1 MSKGKV
7 LSSPK
12 ATSSSPL
19 KPVSAATA
27 KAAPASNI
35 HKDALQDIINI
46 SAKLDKDP
54 TNRNFRIMLQN
65 AIAKAKDIL

>member
-12 ATSSSPL
+12 ATSSSSL
-19 KPVSAATA
+19 KPVSASEAR
-27 KAAPASNI
+27 AAPASNI
-35 HKDALQDIINI
+35 HKDALQDIVNI

-65 AIAKAKDIL
+65 AITKAKDIL

>member
-19 KPVSAATA
+19 KPVSASEARAT
-27 KAAPASNI
+27 PASNI
-35 HKDALQDIINI
+35 HKDALQDIVNI